1 MRKLT
6 LTVALT
12 GLALAAGAAEAQ
24 PSNRG
29 RAATM
34 EGPRAPCRAVAMRFD
49 ERLSRMIG
57 GVVAA
62 ADDQVSRA
70 TTMRNQ
76 GMEACQAGRV
86 EEGRRMIEEAT
97 GSLRS

>member
-6 LTVALT
+6 LTVALA
-12 GLALAAGAAEAQ
+12 GLALTAGVVEAQ
-24 PSNRG
+24 QSDRG
-29 RAATM
+29 QAATM

-49 ERLSRMIG
+49 EQLRRVVG
-57 GVVAA
+57 DVVVVA
-62 ADDQVSRA
+62 DEKVSRA
-70 TTMRNQ
+70 TTMRNE
-76 GMEACQAGRV
+76 GMEACRAGRV